1 MTRTQ
6 IYLPEETHDLLLRL
20 AKQEKTTLSKLIR
33 EGANEVVKKRRI
45 RKTLRQKALDFF
57 ANPPKKYQ
65 VSLPKSAVELVRE
78 ERDERGY

>member
-33 EGANEVVKKRRI
+33 EGANEVVKKRSG
-45 RKTLRQKALDFF
+45 KKSPQQKALELLTSYP
-57 ANPPKKYQ
+57 NRLRIK
-65 VSLPKSAVELVRE
+65 LPKPAHALIRE
-78 ERDERGY
+78 ERDDRG

>member
-65 VSLPKSAVELVRE
+65 VDLTGKDVVDLIRK
-78 ERDERGY
+78 ERDDE